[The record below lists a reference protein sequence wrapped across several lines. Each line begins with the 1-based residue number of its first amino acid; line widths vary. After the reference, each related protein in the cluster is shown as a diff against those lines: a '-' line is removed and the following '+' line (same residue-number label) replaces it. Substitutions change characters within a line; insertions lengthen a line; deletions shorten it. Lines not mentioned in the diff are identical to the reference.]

1 MNSSQANL
9 LSKINKCKPSLA
21 VITGDFNAR
30 SPAWWTKDVHTTEGS
45 KLFSLTCAN
54 GFSQLINEPTHI
66 QTNSSSCIDLVFT
79 NQPNLSVN
87 SGVHSS
93 LHQNCHHQIVYST
106 FNLNIFYPPPYQ
118 RLIWDYKKA
127 DEKSIRKALDSVNW
141 ERLFNHKN
149 IDSQVMTLNETI
161 LNVFRNY
168 VPNKYITIDDKDPVW
183 MNETIQ
189 SKIKAR
195 NKLYK
200 QCVENGRVESDF
212 IIIEALI
219 TEINDLITSAKDLY
233 YNNLAKRLNNPSL
246 QAKTYWSIL
255 KTFYNDKKIPIIPPL
270 LIDDKFVTDIQTKAN
285 IFNKFFADQYTPL
298 KNGSVLPKN
307 QIFLTESRICTL
319 DFNEEELM
327 KIIRNLKVHKPHGHD
342 DISMRM
348 IKICDKS
355 ILKPL
360 ILLFENSIKSSYY
373 PDIWKKSNIIP
384 VHKKNDKQLVNNY
397 RPISLLPI
405 FGKIFEKIIFN
416 RIYNFLSEENLLN
429 NNQSGFR
436 PSDSCVN
443 QLLSITHEIFEAFD
457 CNPTLEVRSVFL
469 DISKAFDKVWHEGLL
484 YKLKSM
490 GISGELIKLLENYLS
505 NRLQRV
511 VLNGQT
517 SPWRPV
523 LAGVPQGSIL
533 GPLLFLIYINDLP
546 NRLKSNAKL
555 FADDTSLFT
564 IVKDKNES
572 ANIRNN
578 DLSLISRWAYD
589 WKMLF
594 NSDPKK
600 PAQEVIFSRKKQS
613 QSHPTITLNNIPVER
628 ASYQK
633 HLGIILD
640 EKLNF
645 KQHIDNAILKI
656 NKGISVIKKLR
667 YSLPRKSLVNKAFLR
682 LLIDYGDIIY
692 DQPQNESF
700 CDKLESVQ
708 YKAALAITGA
718 IQGTSREK
726 IYQELGLES
735 LKNRR
740 WYKRLCCMFKIMNEE
755 APKYLTNM
763 IPKGQQT
770 IVTRNSNIPTFYCRT
785 DCFKYSFFPSTLKDW
800 FNLDASIRNSESIAI
815 FKSRLLSLIRPF

>member
-1 MNSSQANL
+1 
-9 LSKINKCKPSLA
+9 
-21 VITGDFNAR
+21 
-30 SPAWWTKDVHTTEGS
+30 
-45 KLFSLTCAN
+45 
-54 GFSQLINEPTHI
+54 
-66 QTNSSSCIDLVFT
+66 
-79 NQPNLSVN
+79 
-87 SGVHSS
+87 
-93 LHQNCHHQIVYST
+93 
-106 FNLNIFYPPPYQ
+106 
-118 RLIWDYKKA
+118 
-127 DEKSIRKALDSVNW
+127 
-141 ERLFNHKN
+141 
-149 IDSQVMTLNETI
+149 MTLNETI

-183 MNETIQ
+183 MNETIK
-189 SKIKAR
+189 SKIKTR

-200 QCVENGRVESDF
+200 QCVENGRFESDF
-212 IIIEALI
+212 IIIEALT
-219 TEINDLITSAKDLY
+219 TEITDLFTSAKDLY

-255 KTFYNDKKIPIIPPL
+255 KTFNNDKKIPIIPPL
-270 LIDDKFVTDIQTKAN
+270 LIDEKFVTDIQTKAN
-285 IFNKFFADQYTPL
+285 IFNKFFADQCTPL
-298 KNGSVLPKN
+298 KNGSFLPKN
-307 QIFLTESRICTL
+307 QIFLTQSTICMKI
-319 DFNEEELM
+319 FVM
-327 KIIRNLKVHKPHGHD
+327 KIIRNLKVHKAHGHD
-342 DISMRM
+342 DISIRM
-348 IKICDKS
+348 IKICDKT

-384 VHKKNDKQLVNNY
+384 VHKKNDEQLVNNY

-443 QLLSITHEIFEAFD
+443 QLLSITHETYETFD

-490 GISGELIKLLENYLS
+490 GISGKLIKLLENYLS

-546 NRLKSNAKL
+546 NRLKSNVKL

-572 ANIRNN
+572 ANILNN
-578 DLSLISRWAYD
+578 DLSLISRWAYG
-589 WKMLF
+589 WKILF
-594 NSDPKK
+594 NPDPKK

-613 QSHPTITLNNIPVER
+613 HSHPIISLNNIPVES

-656 NKGISVIKKLR
+656 NKGMSVIKKLR
-667 YSLPRKSLVNKAFLR
+667 YSLPRKSLVTIYKAFLR
-682 LLIDYGDIIY
+682 PLIDYGDIIY
-692 DQPQNESF
+692 DQPQNESV
-700 CDKLESVQ
+700 CEKLESVQ

-815 FKSRLLSLIRPF
+815 FKSRLLSLIRPFQSNVYNIFDPIGLKLLTRLRLGFNHLNEHKFRHDFQECLNPLCLCNFEIEDTTHYLLHCQYFSEHRINLINSVNSVFDNFESFSDNNKRDILLYGDRRFDTNKNKIILESTITYIKNTDRFSRSLFC